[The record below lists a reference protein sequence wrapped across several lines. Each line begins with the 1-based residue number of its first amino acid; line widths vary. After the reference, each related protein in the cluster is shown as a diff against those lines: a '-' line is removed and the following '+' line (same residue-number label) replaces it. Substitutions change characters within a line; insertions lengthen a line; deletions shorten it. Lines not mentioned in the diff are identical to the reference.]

1 MHTFAI
7 SRPRGLPATDA
18 AKRRAI
24 QSVVSIFQLVSDEMV
39 GSIRRMRT

>member
-18 AKRRAI
+18 AKRRTI
-24 QSVVSIFQLVSDEMV
+24 QSVVSIFQSMGDKTV
-39 GSIRRMRT
+39 GSIRRMRI